1 VAHAAE
7 DRGDARGADLGDGGY
22 ACTRAGGT
30 CRRCEHAANGV
41 EDHVRAV
48 RGEFPDPVGNA
59 FAIGDWFGT
68 ELVYVGVVLRGGGA
82 DDACSASSRDLDGEG
97 AHPAGRPVH
106 EQDLARLNG

>member
-1 VAHAAE
+1 MAHAAE
-7 DRGDARGADLGDGGY
+7 DRGDARGADLGDGRY

-41 EDHVRAV
+41 QDHVRAA

-68 ELVYVGVVLRGGGA
+68 ELAYVGVVLGGGGA

-97 AHPAGRPVH
+97 AHPAGRSVH